1 MVFLEQYLEL
11 TNSKRIKRTPDEVER
26 GLDAEAVAKERLEA
40 HGKEIGKK
48 AEEPKISAK
57 KPKGP
62 GDKGILTIKPNHKV
76 DADYCEKNFEL
87 EISLDNQWYAWFN
100 TRLASPYNGNAALL
114 LQHILEFGLGEV
126 ITQMVS
132 EERLND
138 HLESTAKYT
147 EGTPQWCGTG
157 LESRGGSSS

>member
-1 MVFLEQYLEL
+1 MVFLEQYLER
-11 TNSKRIKRTPDEVER
+11 TNSKRIKRTPDEIAR
-26 GLDAEAVAKERLEA
+26 GLDAEAVAQERLAAFE
-40 HGKEIGKK
+40 KEINPTSNTPQP
-48 AEEPKISAK
+48 AAR

-100 TRLASPYNGNAALL
+100 TKLASPYNGDARLL
-114 LQHILEFGLGEV
+114 LQHILELGLGEI

-147 EGTPQWCGTG
+147 EGTPQWVGEQT
-157 LESRGGSSS
+157 